1 MQKKFK
7 AFTLVE
13 LIVSMLIFGIIMAAI
28 MNLFSPINDVYTNT
42 SVLAN
47 QRAAEQGIAS
57 YIIENTRYAQS
68 IGIYQKQDNAN
79 EAMEKFLDKNP
90 TDIYGTTLTE
100 ADLEVICIENTN
112 EYTLNNG
119 TSVTYKGRIV
129 RKMAGSSTCGESQP
143 FKYDGTGSSYIAMG
157 EAYYGPADYY
167 IRIENFT
174 SSGFSVVV
182 DSDYFYGIANKN
194 KKFERKGTNKSG
206 TYADYTNYTQASVVF
221 ANTSV
226 AGANGAV
233 KVVDNSQADS
243 TVGTRTNMT
252 HNTYIVYSLK

>member
-68 IGIYQKQDNAN
+68 IGIYQKQANAN

-174 SSGFSVVV
+174 SSGFSVV
-182 DSDYFYGIANKN
+182 Y
-194 KKFERKGTNKSG
+194 E
-206 TYADYTNYTQASVVF
+206 
-221 ANTSV
+221 
-226 AGANGAV
+226 
-233 KVVDNSQADS
+233 
-243 TVGTRTNMT
+243 
-252 HNTYIVYSLK
+252 

>member
-68 IGIYQKQDNAN
+68 IGIYQKQANAN

-194 KKFERKGTNKSG
+194 KKFERKVLIILALMLITPIILKHPLFL
-206 TYADYTNYTQASVVF
+206 QIHLW
-221 ANTSV
+221 
-226 AGANGAV
+226 
-233 KVVDNSQADS
+233 QEL
-243 TVGTRTNMT
+243 TVQ
-252 HNTYIVYSLK
+252 LK